1 MLQHFNELEFVSFL
15 KKQESLHG
23 GNVCLI
29 NKVPLWQALPRL
41 TDRQKVEEMVDPNLR
56 GQYTLKD
63 LIQVMNVCI

>member
-1 MLQHFNELEFVSFL
+1 MLQHFNELEFVPFF
-15 KKQESLHG
+15 KKQESIHG

-29 NKVPLWQALPRL
+29 NKVLLCQALPRL